1 MADSGMEIAIEFG
14 FDAAHHFEGAPEGHI
29 YGRLHGHSFFVEVAV
44 AGEPDQRTGFVVDF
58 AQLELATAELRTE
71 LDHRLLN
78 EVPGLAVPSLENI
91 ARWIWERLVAL
102 FPGLCRVTV
111 RRPSC
116 RQTCVYRGP
125 RPDDGRDRAAAD
137 LPNGS

>member
-1 MADSGMEIAIEFG
+1 MPANGMEVAFEFS
-14 FDAAHHFEGAPEGHI
+14 FDAAHHFEGVPTGHI

-44 AGEPDQRTGFVVDF
+44 AGKPDPQTGFVVDF
-58 AQLELATAELRTE
+58 AQLEEAGSDLRAQ

-91 ARWIWERLVAL
+91 AIWVWQQLAPR

-116 RQTCVYRGP
+116 RQTCVYGGP
-125 RPDDGRDRAAAD
+125 PGR
-137 LPNGS
+137 

>member
-1 MADSGMEIAIEFG
+1 MSGTGMEIAFEFG

-29 YGRLHGHSFFVEVAV
+29 YGRLHGHSFLVEVAV
-44 AGEPDQRTGFVVDF
+44 AGEPDPRTGFVIDF
-58 AQLELATAELRTE
+58 AQLEEAGGELRTQ

-91 ARWIWERLVAL
+91 ALWVWQRLAPR
-102 FPGLCRVTV
+102 FPGLCRITV

-116 RQTCVYRGP
+116 RQACVYGGP
-125 RPDDGRDRAAAD
+125 PG
-137 LPNGS
+137 